1 MKSSVEVG
9 LGGESFC
16 YDATGLELAGILWCL
31 LITCLCNMM
40 LAFLMLVLMMLAA
53 CADGF
58 SLALVLV
65 LMILVILVVAIWR
78 LVFTMLALML
88 IML

>member
-1 MKSSVEVG
+1 M
-9 LGGESFC
+9 GGESFC

-65 LMILVILVVAIWR
+65 LMILVVAIWR

>member
-16 YDATGLELAGILWCL
+16 YDATGLELAGILWRL

-65 LMILVILVVAIWR
+65 LMILVVAIWR